1 MRVIIADYK
10 ESSIKEIE
18 KILNEAGYKVV
29 AKVLDGFD
37 AIKVCRQHNPDVILI
52 NTNLSLLDGIGAA
65 QIINDEDISGSIV
78 FLTSKINKD
87 IINKIKI
94 VGARGCVTNPINK
107 ELLISTLEIAVYTG
121 KEYRKI
127 KKEKEAINQRFED
140 RKAIDKAKGI
150 LMVNENL
157 TEDEAYARIRKY
169 SMEKRVTMR
178 EISEFIIVS
187 YKFKS

>member
-1 MRVIIADYK
+1 MKVIVASNEASTRD
-10 ESSIKEIE
+10 EIK
-18 KILNEAGYKVV
+18 KILNEVGYKVV
-29 AKVLDGFD
+29 AEAFDGFD
-37 AIKVCRQHNPDVILI
+37 AIKVCRQHNPDVILME
-52 NTNLSLLDGIGAA
+52 TNLSLLDGISAA
-65 QIINDEDISGSIV
+65 QIINNEDISGSIV
-78 FLTSKINKD
+78 FILSTINKD
-87 IINKIKI
+87 IINKIKT

-107 ELLISTLEIAVYTG
+107 ELFISTLEIASYTG

-127 KKEKEAINQRFED
+127 KKEKEAIEQRFED

-157 TEDEAYARIRKY
+157 TEDEAYAKIRKY

-178 EISEFIIVS
+178 EISEFIIIS

>member
-1 MRVIIADYK
+1 MRIIVASNEVNRRDEVK
-10 ESSIKEIE
+10 
-18 KILNEAGYKVV
+18 KILNEVGYKVV
-29 AKVLDGFD
+29 AEALDGFD
-37 AIKVCRQHNPDVILI
+37 AIKVCRQHNPDVILME
-52 NTNLSLLDGIGAA
+52 TNLPLLDGISAA
-65 QIINDEDISGSIV
+65 QIINNEDISGSIV
-78 FLTSKINKD
+78 FLVSKINKD
-87 IINKIKI
+87 TINKIKI
-94 VGARGCVTNPINK
+94 VGARGCVSNPINK
-107 ELLISTLEIAVYTG
+107 DLLISTLEIAAYTG

-127 KKEKEAINQRFED
+127 KKEKESIEQRFED

>member
-1 MRVIIADYK
+1 MRIIVASNEVERRD
-10 ESSIKEIE
+10 EIK
-18 KILNEAGYKVV
+18 KILNEVGYKVV
-29 AKVLDGFD
+29 AEALDGFD
-37 AIKVCRQHNPDVILI
+37 AIKVCRQHNPDVILME
-52 NTNLSLLDGIGAA
+52 TNLPLLDGISAA
-65 QIINDEDISGSIV
+65 QIINNEDISGSIV
-78 FLTSKINKD
+78 FLVSKINKD
-87 IINKIKI
+87 TINKIKI
-94 VGARGCVTNPINK
+94 VGARGCVSNPINK
-107 ELLISTLEIAVYTG
+107 DLLISTLEIAAYTG

-127 KKEKEAINQRFED
+127 KKEKESIEQRFED

>member
-1 MRVIIADYK
+1 MRIIVASNEVDRRD
-10 ESSIKEIE
+10 EIK
-18 KILNEAGYKVV
+18 KILNEVGYKVV
-29 AKVLDGFD
+29 AEALDGFD
-37 AIKVCRQHNPDVILI
+37 AIKVCRQHNPDVILME
-52 NTNLSLLDGIGAA
+52 TNLPLLDGISAA
-65 QIINDEDISGSIV
+65 QIINNEDISGSIV
-78 FLTSKINKD
+78 FLVSKINKD
-87 IINKIKI
+87 TINKIKI
-94 VGARGCVTNPINK
+94 VGARGCVSNPINK
-107 ELLISTLEIAVYTG
+107 DLLISTLEIAAYTG

-127 KKEKEAINQRFED
+127 KKEKESIEQRFED